1 MRQTLFSRAA
11 TGQRLRTEVLALTVM
26 LCLVVLG
33 SVTARAQSSAGL
45 TGTVLDAS
53 GAVIPNAQ
61 VTITNEQTGAVQ
73 KTVSSSAGTFAV
85 SGLTP
90 DKYTVTVQAPSFR
103 TEVENNVN
111 IDVSVT
117 AVLTI
122 TLSTGEASQTVEVT
136 ANAISLNTTS
146 PQLGTTL
153 EPAVVAALPVEVS
166 GRGRQ
171 IDSLQFTAPG
181 TTGSTF
187 SHRISGGVDFQEEIL
202 YNGIPVVQPETEG
215 YTTNFNPPFEMVQEF
230 RVQQTTFSSQ
240 FGLGQGALTYQMATG
255 TNRYHGD
262 LFEINRNSY
271 FDSVGFFNGPN
282 FNPANTTDV
291 PPTDRENNY
300 GFTVDG
306 PLSIPHL
313 YNAKNKTF
321 FHYSQEWFKEVV
333 ENTNPGTVPTTK
345 EAGGDFSDYVDS
357 NGNLIPIFVPQGVS
371 CDGLT
376 PGQQFPGNVI
386 PTSCFSKNSAAL
398 LQYLPAP
405 NLPGHTSNR
414 SFAPYPN
421 DEIQHVWGFTIDQKL
436 TQMQS
441 LHYSEWRNT
450 YSNVGFDQAPIVT
463 PPNPLNSLKRTP
475 YVGTGFLLNYSNMLT
490 PHLVMTAGADW
501 IGELNNQF
509 NVTTGYNSS
518 VIQNSVVPPE
528 IAFSGTYA
536 PTQWGTDGA
545 WVQSINRKLG
555 LSAVNNW
562 LWTKGRHTFN
572 IGGEARR
579 AYQDDNEDQTAGGQF
594 TFSSHETST
603 QANGGANFGTD
614 GSPFASF
621 LLGIPDE
628 ANRSN
633 SQELRLR
640 NFDISPYIEDD
651 IKLTPKLTVNLGIR
665 WDIMVPFTE
674 NKNLVVFFNPNIP
687 NPGAD
692 NLPGAATQL
701 GSGAG
706 KAGYDRAST
715 HFTHLGPRFGLSY
728 ELNPKTVIQGGFAL
742 AFLNGGAYEYGTH
755 KVAVS
760 YGNLLVGSYS
770 LNSTGG
776 LNSSYGSW
784 DNNPMPDPAPTPF
797 SPTLGLGTQIF
808 DFSQS
813 DGYAPYTEQWNLNVQ
828 RELPWNTFLTVAWVG
843 NRAIHLDAQLNPV
856 SQLPP
861 GDLALGGA
869 LSDVFAPGQ
878 QTLDGVTVPY
888 ANFVS
893 NFGGSATVRQA
904 LQPYP
909 QYGNVYN
916 LFDHGGTSYY
926 ESLQVTAEKRLSNGL
941 SFLAGYT
948 LSRLMDNTS
957 SGFSTFTAT
966 AVNKFNQKAEYTVST
981 SDEPQTLKVSGTYE
995 LPIGPGK
1002 KFFNNKKVTGQVLGG
1017 WQVSWITDYEAGTA
1031 FGVSE
1036 NSYLGLGNSFES
1048 GNNRPN
1054 IVAGQNFNTSYQ
1066 AQHDYLSGKTAVQP
1080 RTFNTGA
1087 FSDSGQYVLGN
1098 AVRDY
1103 GGLRNPAFYNEDAN
1117 IRKRFFLWEHVQAV
1131 LQFDYF
1137 NLFNRTQLQGP
1148 DTNFN
1153 DSTFGQ
1159 ITNNSAQTNGT
1170 TYGNRE
1176 GQIQARIEF

>member
-1 MRQTLFSRAA
+1 MLTLRP
-11 TGQRLRTEVLALTVM
+11 RTNGSSKEWLALSLTLLLSVLL
-26 LCLVVLG
+26 LCPRSG
-33 SVTARAQSSAGL
+33 FAQASSGI
-45 TGTVLDAS
+45 TGTVLDQS
-53 GAVIPNAQ
+53 GAVIPDAQ
-61 VTITNEQTGAVQ
+61 VTITDEGTGTTS
-73 KTVSSSAGTFAV
+73 KTTSSSAGTFSV
-85 SGLTP
+85 TGLTP
-90 DKYTVTVQAPSFR
+90 GKYDVRVERTGFKTLVQ
-103 TEVENNVN
+103 TGVNVE
-111 IDVSVT
+111 VSVT
-117 AVLTI
+117 DTLTF
-122 TLSTGEASQTVEVT
+122 TLNTGEATQTVEVT
-136 ANAISLNTTS
+136 ANAISLNTTA

-171 IDSLQFTAPG
+171 IDSLQFLAPG

-230 RVQQTTFSSQ
+230 RVQQTTFSAQ
-240 FGLGQGALTYQMATG
+240 YGLGQGALTYQMATG
-255 TNRYHGD
+255 TNKYHGD
-262 LFEINRNSY
+262 VFEINRNSY

-282 FNPANTTDV
+282 YTPTNTSDI

-300 GFTVDG
+300 GFTVSG
-306 PLSIPHL
+306 PLSIPHV
-313 YNAKNKTF
+313 YNAKDKTF
-321 FHYSQEWFKEVV
+321 FHYSQEWFKEVL
-333 ENTNPGTVPTTK
+333 EDTSPGTVPTAQEKT
-345 EAGGDFSDYVDS
+345 GDFSDYTDS
-357 NGNLIPIFVPQGVS
+357 NGNLIPIFVPQGVT
-371 CDGLT
+371 CGGLT
-376 PGQQFPGNVI
+376 SGEQFPGNVI
-386 PTSCFSKNSAAL
+386 PAACISPTSATF
-398 LQYLPAP
+398 LQYLPDP

-414 SFAPYPN
+414 SYAPYPN
-421 DEIQHVWGFTIDQKL
+421 NEIQHVWGFTIDEAISPA
-436 TQMQS
+436 QS
-441 LHYSEWRNT
+441 IHYSEWRNT
-450 YSNVGFDQAPIVT
+450 YSNVGFDQAPIVA

-475 YVGTGFLLNYSNMLT
+475 YVGTGFLVNYNYTLT
-490 PHLVMTAGADW
+490 PHLVMTAGVDW

-509 NVTTGYNSS
+509 TVTTGYNSP
-518 VIQNSVVPPE
+518 VIQNSVVPPS
-528 IAFSGTYA
+528 IVFQGTYA
-536 PTQWGTDGA
+536 PTQWGTNGA

-555 LSAVNNW
+555 LAAVNNW
-562 LWTKGRHTFN
+562 LWTVGRNTFN

-594 TFSSHETST
+594 TFSAHETST
-603 QANGGANFGTD
+603 QANGGANFGTY

-633 SQELRLR
+633 SQELELR

-651 IKLTPKLTVNLGIR
+651 IKLTPKLTVNLGLR
-665 WDIMVPFTE
+665 WDIQVPFTE
-674 NKNLVVFFNPNIP
+674 NNNKVVFFNPTTP
-687 NPGAD
+687 NPGAS
-692 NLPGAATQL
+692 NLLGAATQL
-701 GSGAG
+701 GTGTG
-706 KAGYDRAST
+706 LAGYDRAST
-715 HFTHLGPRFGLSY
+715 HFGHIGPRFGLSY
-728 ELNPKTVIQGGFAL
+728 ELNPKTVVQGGFSL
-742 AFLNGGAYEYGTH
+742 AFLDGGAYEYGTH

-770 LNSTGG
+770 RNTTGSV
-776 LNSSYGSW
+776 NSSYGSW
-784 DNNPMPDPAPTPF
+784 DNNPMPDPPPTPF

-808 DFSQS
+808 DFNKN
-813 DGYAPYTEQWNLNVQ
+813 DGYAPYAEQWNVNVQ

-861 GDLALGGA
+861 GDLALGGS

-878 QTLDGVTVPY
+878 TSLDGVAVPY

-916 LFDHGGTSYY
+916 LFDHGGTTYY

-948 LSRLMDNTS
+948 LSHLMDNTS
-957 SGFSTFTAT
+957 SGFATFTST
-966 AVNKFNQKAEYTVST
+966 SVNKFDQKPEYAVST
-981 SDEPQTLKVSGTYE
+981 SDEPNTLKVSGTYE

-1002 KFFNNKKVTGQVLGG
+1002 TYLNNKGVTGQLLGG
-1017 WQVSWITDYEAGTA
+1017 WQVSWATDYESGTA
-1031 FGVSE
+1031 FGVYE
-1036 NSYLGLGNSFES
+1036 GSYLGLGNSFET
-1048 GNNRPN
+1048 GNIRPN
-1054 IVAGQNFNTSYQ
+1054 IVSQHFNNGYKST
-1066 AQHDYLSGKTAVQP
+1066 HDFFTGKAPTQP
-1080 RTFNTGA
+1080 TTFNTAA
-1087 FSDSGQYVLGN
+1087 FTDSGQYALGN

-1103 GGLRNPAFYNEDAN
+1103 GGLRNPPFYNENAN
-1117 IRKRFFLWEHVQAV
+1117 IRKHFYLGERFQAII
-1131 LQFDYF
+1131 QFDYF
-1137 NLFNRTQLQGP
+1137 NLFNRTQLQAP

-1159 ITNNSAQTNGT
+1159 ITNFSAQENAT

>member
-1 MRQTLFSRAA
+1 MMQVRFFRAA
-11 TGQRLRTEVLALTVM
+11 AGRHVRHAALTTTVS
-26 LCLVVLG
+26 LCLGALG
-33 SVTARAQSSAGL
+33 SGMAYAQASAGL
-45 TGTVLDAS
+45 NGTVVDSS

-61 VTITNEQTGAVQ
+61 VTITNEQTGTVQ
-73 KTVSSSAGTFAV
+73 KTVSSSAGTFAA

-90 DKYTVTVQAPSFR
+90 DKYKVTVEAPGFK
-103 TEVENNVN
+103 TEVQNDVN
-111 IDVSVT
+111 IEVSVT
-117 AVLTI
+117 ATLTF
-122 TLSTGEASQTVEVT
+122 TLSTGEASQTVQVT

-166 GRGRQ
+166 SRGRQ

-187 SHRISGGVDFQEEIL
+187 SHRISGGVDFQQEIL

-240 FGLGQGALTYQMATG
+240 FGLGQGALTYQMASG

-262 LFEINRNSY
+262 VFEINRNSY
-271 FDSVGFFNGPN
+271 FDSVGFFHGPN
-282 FNPANTTDV
+282 FDPTNTKDA

-300 GFTVDG
+300 GFTIGG

-313 YNAKNKTF
+313 YDAKDKTF
-321 FHYSQEWFKEVV
+321 FHYSQEWFKQIL
-333 ENTNPGTVPTTK
+333 ENTNPGTVPTAQEK
-345 EAGGDFSDYVDS
+345 AGNFSDFLDS
-357 NGNLIPIFVPQGVS
+357 NGNLIPIFVPQGVT
-371 CDGLT
+371 CGGLT
-376 PGQQFPGNVI
+376 AGQQFPGNVI
-386 PTSCFSKNSAAL
+386 PASCFSANSTAL
-398 LQYLPAP
+398 LQYIPDP
-405 NLPGHTSNR
+405 NLPGHVSNR
-414 SFAPYPN
+414 SYAPYPN
-421 DEIQHVWGFTIDQKL
+421 NEIQHVWGFTIDQKL
-436 TQMQS
+436 TPLQS
-441 LHYSEWRNT
+441 IHYSEWRNT
-450 YSNVGFDQAPIVT
+450 YNNVGFDSAPIVA
-463 PPNPLNSLKRTP
+463 PPNPLNSLKRYP
-475 YVGTGFLLNYSNMLT
+475 YTGTGFLVNYDYSVT

-501 IGELNNQF
+501 IGELNDQLT
-509 NVTTGYNSS
+509 VTTGYNSP
-518 VIQNSVVPPE
+518 VIQNSVVPPS
-528 IAFSGTYA
+528 IVWQGTYA
-536 PTQWGTDGA
+536 PTTWGTNGA

-555 LSAVNNW
+555 LAAVNNW
-562 LWTKGRHTFN
+562 LWTKGRNTFN

-594 TFSSHETST
+594 TFSPHETST
-603 QANGGANFGTD
+603 QANGGANFGAY
-614 GSPFASF
+614 GSAFASF
-621 LLGIPDE
+621 LLGTPDQ

-640 NFDISPYIEDD
+640 NFDLSPYVEDD
-651 IKLTPKLTVNLGIR
+651 IKLTPKLTVNLGVR

-674 NKNLVVFFNPNIP
+674 NNNLVVFFNPNTA

-692 NLPGAATQL
+692 GLPGAATQL
-701 GSGAG
+701 GSGPG
-706 KAGYDRAST
+706 RAGYNRAGT
-715 HFTHLGPRFGLSY
+715 HFGHFGPRFGVSY
-728 ELNPKTVIQGGFAL
+728 ELNPKTVVQGGYSL
-742 AFLNGGAYEYGTH
+742 AYLDGGAYEYGTH

-770 LNSTGG
+770 QNSTGG

-784 DNNPMPDPAPTPF
+784 DNHPMPNPAPTPF

-808 DFSQS
+808 DFSEQ
-813 DGYAPYTEQWNLNVQ
+813 DGYAPYAQQWNVNVQ
-828 RELPWNTFLTVAWVG
+828 RELPWNTFVTAAWVG

-869 LSDVFAPGQ
+869 LSDVFQPGQ
-878 QTLDGVTVPY
+878 TTLDGVNVPY
-888 ANFVS
+888 ANFVRD
-893 NFGGSATVRQA
+893 FGGSATVRQA

-916 LFDHGGTSYY
+916 LFDHGGTTYY

-941 SFLAGYT
+941 SFLAAYT
-948 LSRLMDNTS
+948 LSHLMDNTS
-957 SGFSTFTAT
+957 SGFATFTAT
-966 AVNKFNQKAEYTVST
+966 AVNKYNQKAEYTVST

-1002 KFFNNKKVTGQVLGG
+1002 KYFNNRGVTGQALGG
-1017 WQVSWITDYEAGTA
+1017 WQLSWITDYEAGTA
-1031 FGVSE
+1031 FGAVE
-1036 NSYLGLGNSFES
+1036 NGYLGLGNSFES

-1054 IVAGQNFNTSYQ
+1054 IVPGQHFNTSYQ
-1066 AQHDYLSGKTAVQP
+1066 AQHDFLVGKVTAQP

-1087 FSDSGQYVLGN
+1087 FADSGQYNLGN
-1098 AVRDY
+1098 AVRAY
-1103 GGLRNPAFYNEDAN
+1103 SGLRNPAFYNEDAN
-1117 IRKRFFLWEHVQAV
+1117 VRKHFYLGERFQAI

-1137 NLFNRTQLQGP
+1137 NLLNRTQLQTP
-1148 DTNFN
+1148 DNNFN
-1153 DSTFGQ
+1153 NSTFGQ
-1159 ITNNSAQTNGT
+1159 ITNNSAQQNATS
-1170 TYGNRE
+1170 YGNRQ

>member
-1 MRQTLFSRAA
+1 MQSLFPRVAINRFLRA
-11 TGQRLRTEVLALTVM
+11 GLLALIVPV
-26 LCLVVLG
+26 CLVVVG
-33 SVTARAQSSAGL
+33 SATAHAQSSAGL
-45 TGTVLDAS
+45 TGTVLDPS
-53 GAVIPNAQ
+53 GAVIPNAS
-61 VTITNEQTGAVQ
+61 VTIVNEQTGVTQ
-73 KTVSSSAGTFAV
+73 KTVSSSAGTFSV

-90 DKYTVTVQAPSFR
+90 DKYRVTVQAPSFR
-103 TEVENNVN
+103 TAVENDVN
-111 IDVSVT
+111 IDISVT
-117 AVLTI
+117 AVLTV
-122 TLSTGEASQTVEVT
+122 TLSAGEASQTVEVT
-136 ANAISLNTTS
+136 ANSITLNTTS

-153 EPAVVAALPVEVS
+153 EPAVVAALPAEVS

-255 TNRYHGD
+255 TNQYHGD

-282 FNPANTTDV
+282 FTPTNTTDV

-321 FHYSQEWFKEVV
+321 FHYSQEWFKEVT
-333 ENTNPGTVPTTK
+333 ENTSPGTVPTAQ
-345 EAGGDFSDYVDS
+345 EDAGDFSDYVDS
-357 NGNLIPIFVPQGVS
+357 NGNLIPIYVPQGVN
-371 CDGLT
+371 CAGLT
-376 PGQQFPGNVI
+376 PGEQFPGNII
-386 PTSCFSKNSAAL
+386 PTSCFSPNSVAL
-398 LQYLPAP
+398 LKYLPAP

-414 SFAPYPN
+414 SYTPYAN
-421 DEIQHVWGFTIDQKL
+421 NEIQHVWGFTIDQKL

-450 YSNVGFDQAPIVT
+450 YSNVGFDQAPIVA

-475 YVGTGFLLNYSNMLT
+475 YVGTGFLVNYSNMLT
-490 PHLVMTAGADW
+490 PHLIMTAGADW

-509 NVTTGYNSS
+509 TVTTGYDSP
-518 VIQNSVVPPE
+518 VIQNSIVPPE

-555 LSAVNNW
+555 LAVVNNW

-594 TFSSHETST
+594 TFSAHETST
-603 QANGGANFGTD
+603 EANGGADFGTD

-674 NKNLVVFFNPNIP
+674 NNNLVVFFDPNTP
-687 NPGAD
+687 NPGAS

-701 GSGAG
+701 GYGAG

-715 HFTHLGPRFGLSY
+715 HFAHLGPRFGLSY

-808 DFSQS
+808 DFSNA

-861 GDLALGGA
+861 GDLAMGGA

-878 QTLDGVTVPY
+878 QTLDGVSVPY

-916 LFDHGGTSYY
+916 LFDHGGTTYY

-957 SGFSTFTAT
+957 SGFSTFTST

-1002 KFFNNKKVTGQVLGG
+1002 KFFNNRKVTGELLGG

-1054 IVAGQNFNTSYQ
+1054 IVTGQSFNTSYQ
-1066 AQHDYLSGKTAVQP
+1066 AQHNYLTGKSALQP

-1103 GGLRNPAFYNEDAN
+1103 AGLRNPAFYNENAN
-1117 IRKRFFLWEHVQAV
+1117 ISKHFYLWKRVQAV

-1137 NLFNRTQLQGP
+1137 NLLNRTQLQGP

-1159 ITNNSAQTNGT
+1159 ITNNSAQTNAT
-1170 TYGNRE
+1170 SYGNRQ
-1176 GQIQARIEF
+1176 GQIQGRIEF

>member
-1 MRQTLFSRAA
+1 MRKQFLRPT
-11 TGQRLRTEVLALTVM
+11 TGRRLPTVLSLLTIP
-26 LCLVVLG
+26 LCLVLPG
-33 SVTARAQSSAGL
+33 AVTARAQSSAGL
-45 TGTVLDAS
+45 TGTVVDAS
-53 GAVIPNAQ
+53 GAVIPNAD
-61 VTITNEQTGAVQ
+61 VTITNEQTGTVQ
-73 KTVSSSAGTFAV
+73 KTISSSAGTFAV

-90 DKYTVTVQAPSFR
+90 DKYKVMVQAPSFK
-103 TEVENNVN
+103 TEVQNDVN

-117 AVLTI
+117 AALTF
-122 TLSTGEASQTVEVT
+122 TLSNGEASQTVEVT

-187 SHRISGGVDFQEEIL
+187 SHRISGGVDFQQEIL

-255 TNRYHGD
+255 TNHYHGD

-282 FNPANTTDV
+282 YSPTNAADV

-300 GFTVDG
+300 GFTVGG

-313 YNAKNKTF
+313 YNAKDRTF
-321 FHYSQEWFKEVV
+321 FHYSQEWFKQVV
-333 ENTNPGTVPTTK
+333 ENTSPGTVPTAR
-345 EAGGDFSDYVDS
+345 EQAGDFGDYVDG
-357 NGNLIPIFVPQGVS
+357 NGNLIPIFVPQGVN
-371 CDGLT
+371 CAGLT
-376 PGQQFPGNVI
+376 AGQQFPGNVI
-386 PTSCFSKNSAAL
+386 PRGCFSPNSAAL

-405 NLPGHTSNR
+405 NLPGHVSNR
-414 SFAPYPN
+414 SYVPYAN
-421 DEIQHVWGFTIDQKL
+421 DEIQHVFGFTIDQVL
-436 TQMQS
+436 TPLQS
-441 LHYSEWRNT
+441 IHYSEWRNT
-450 YSNVGFDQAPIVT
+450 YSNVGFDQAPFVA

-475 YVGTGFLLNYSNMLT
+475 YVGTGFLVNYSDSLT
-490 PHLVMTAGADW
+490 PHLVMTAGVDW

-509 NVTTGYNSS
+509 TVTTGYSS
-518 VIQNSVVPPE
+518 PVIQGGTVPPE

-555 LSAVNNW
+555 LAAVNNW
-562 LWTKGRHTFN
+562 LWTHGRHTFN

-594 TFSSHETST
+594 TFSNHETST
-603 QANGGANFGTD
+603 QANNGANFGTD

-621 LLGIPDE
+621 LLGVPDE

-651 IKLTPKLTVNLGIR
+651 IKLSPKLTVNLGLR
-665 WDIMVPFTE
+665 WDVMVPFTE
-674 NKNLVVFFNPNIP
+674 NNNLVVFFNPYAA

-701 GSGAG
+701 GSGPG
-706 KAGYDRAST
+706 KAGYDRAGT
-715 HFTHLGPRFGLSY
+715 HFGHFGPRFGLSY
-728 ELNPKTVIQGGFAL
+728 ELNPKTVIQGGFSL
-742 AFLNGGAYEYGTH
+742 AFLDGGAYEFGTH

-760 YGNLLVGSYS
+760 YGNLLTGSYS
-770 LNSTGG
+770 RNSTGG

-784 DNNPMPDPAPTPF
+784 DNNPMPNPAATPF
-797 SPTLGLGTQIF
+797 SPSLGLGTQIF
-808 DFSQS
+808 DFSES
-813 DGYAPYTEQWNLNVQ
+813 DGYAPYAQQWNLNVQ

-843 NRAIHLDAQLNPV
+843 NRAVHLDAQLNPV

-861 GDLALGGA
+861 QDLALGGA

-888 ANFVS
+888 ANFVP

-916 LFDHGGTSYY
+916 LFDHGGTTYY

-948 LSRLMDNTS
+948 LSHLMDNTS
-957 SGFSTFTAT
+957 SGFATFTAT
-966 AVNKFNQKAEYTVST
+966 AVNKFNQKPEYTVST

-995 LPIGPGK
+995 LPIGSGK
-1002 KFFNNKKVTGQVLGG
+1002 KYLNNRGITGQVLGG

-1031 FGVSE
+1031 FGVYE
-1036 NSYLGLGNSFES
+1036 GSYLGLGNSFET

-1054 IVAGQNFNTSYQ
+1054 LVAGQHFNSSYKAQWNFLTGKGT
-1066 AQHDYLSGKTAVQP
+1066 AQPT
-1080 RTFNTGA
+1080 TFNTGA
-1087 FSDSGQYVLGN
+1087 FADSGQYVLGN
-1098 AVRDY
+1098 SVRSY
-1103 GGLRNPAFYNEDAN
+1103 GGLRNPPFYNENAN
-1117 IRKRFFLWEHVQAV
+1117 LIKHIFLGEHVQAV

-1137 NLFNRTQLQGP
+1137 NLLNRTQLQNP
-1148 DTNFN
+1148 DNNLN

-1159 ITNNSAQTNGT
+1159 ITNNSAQTNAT
-1170 TYGNRE
+1170 SNGNRQ
-1176 GQIQARIEF
+1176 GQIQARIQF

>member
-1 MRQTLFSRAA
+1 MQILLSRAVI
-11 TGQRLRTEVLALTVM
+11 GRGLRIKMLALTVVF
-26 LCLVVLG
+26 CLVVLG
-33 SVTARAQSSAGL
+33 HVTAHAQSSAGL
-45 TGTVLDAS
+45 TGTVLDTS
-53 GAVIPNAQ
+53 GAVIPNAN
-61 VTITNEQTGAVQ
+61 VTVTNEQTGAVQ
-73 KTVSSSAGTFAV
+73 KTVSSSAGTFAL

-90 DKYTVTVQAPSFR
+90 DKYMVSVQAASFK
-103 TEVENNVN
+103 TEVLNDVN

-117 AVLTI
+117 AALTF
-122 TLSTGEASQTVEVT
+122 TLSAGEASQTVEVT
-136 ANAISLNTTS
+136 ANSISLNTTS

-386 PTSCFSKNSAAL
+386 PTTCFSKNSAAL

-421 DEIQHVWGFTIDQKL
+421 DEIQHVWGFTIDQRL
-436 TQMQS
+436 TSQQS

-594 TFSSHETST
+594 TFSNHETST

-926 ESLQVTAEKRLSNGL
+926 ESMQVTAEKRLSNGL

-1002 KFFNNKKVTGQVLGG
+1002 RFFNNKKVTGQVLGG